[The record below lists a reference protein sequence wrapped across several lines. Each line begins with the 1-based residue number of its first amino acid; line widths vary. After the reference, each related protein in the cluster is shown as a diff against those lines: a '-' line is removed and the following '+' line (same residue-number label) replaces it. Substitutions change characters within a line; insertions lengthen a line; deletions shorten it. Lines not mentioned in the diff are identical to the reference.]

1 MKIKLSQN
9 EVTDLEV
16 FVLDTIESKKMKR
29 VKYKFLNS
37 IIEDKFITVH
47 LSNDEYLFILDS
59 IESKMNTNVF
69 SIYENL
75 VKQDSK
81 CLIKPIYIN
90 TAII

>member
-59 IESKMNTNVF
+59 IELKMCNEVM
-69 SIYENL
+69 SIYHKL
-75 VKQDSK
+75 VMQESK
-81 CLIKPIYIN
+81 GLIKPIYIQSS
-90 TAII
+90 IL

>member
-69 SIYENL
+69 SIYE
-75 VKQDSK
+75 K
-81 CLIKPIYIN
+81 CCL
-90 TAII
+90 AIGMEC

>member
-16 FVLDTIESKKMKR
+16 FVLDKINSSKMKR
-29 VKYKFLNS
+29 VKSKFLNS
-37 IIEDKFITVH
+37 IPEDKFITVH

-59 IESKMNTNVF
+59 IESKMNDNIF

-75 VKQDSK
+75 IKQDSK
-81 CLIKPIYIN
+81 CLITPIYLN
-90 TAII
+90 PEII

>member
-47 LSNDEYLFILDS
+47 LSNDDYLYILDS

-69 SIYENL
+69 SIY
-75 VKQDSK
+75 
-81 CLIKPIYIN
+81 
-90 TAII
+90 